1 MSKKCY
7 FAFRHSFYNGH
18 RKIRFGRF
26 CFSHLATLQN
36 RPEIKK
42 SKIQLGE
49 KEKECGCGGI
59 KCAEVNQEVEVEVT
73 QECRV
78 NL

>member
-1 MSKKCY
+1 M
-7 FAFRHSFYNGH
+7 FVP
-18 RKIRFGRF
+18 FGNSAKSPR
-26 CFSHLATLQN
+26 
-36 RPEIKK
+36 KK

>member
-1 MSKKCY
+1 MGIERSALADFVSPIWQLC
-7 FAFRHSFYNGH
+7 
-18 RKIRFGRF
+18 KIAQG
-26 CFSHLATLQN
+26 
-36 RPEIKK
+36 KK

-49 KEKECGCGGI
+49 REKECGCGGI

>member
-1 MSKKCY
+1 MGIERSALADFVSPIWQLC
-7 FAFRHSFYNGH
+7 
-18 RKIRFGRF
+18 KIAQK
-26 CFSHLATLQN
+26 L
-36 RPEIKK
+36 KK